1 MKQSNSPL
9 DTTSTILANFIQAE
23 DGRPIP
29 LNAGVKITGVD
40 DDVTS
45 VYREA
50 FYGYDILSLPSGIV
64 YSIKPNDMLLSEN
77 PL

>member
-40 DDVTS
+40 DDVTND
-45 VYREA
+45 YREA
-50 FYGYDILSLPSGIV
+50 FYGYEILSLPSGIV

>member
-1 MKQSNSPL
+1 VKQSNSPL

-40 DDVTS
+40 DDVTND
-45 VYREA
+45 YREA
-50 FYGYDILSLPSGIV
+50 FYGYDILS
-64 YSIKPNDMLLSEN
+64 
-77 PL
+77 